1 MSPLRFVLFAILA
14 YLLVRTVRQYMP
26 KAPKQIPPAKKK
38 RKKRAPLPPPP
49 PPEETI
55 DGKTAHEVLGVSRD
69 ASAKEIRAAYQKLV
83 KEYHPDR
90 AATLAPEIREIAET
104 RTRQL
109 NRAYEILTKDD

>member
-26 KAPKQIPPAKKK
+26 RAPKKIAAPKK
-38 RKKRAPLPPPP
+38 KKRAPLPPPP

-55 DGKTAHEVLGVSRD
+55 DGKTPHEVLGVSRD

-90 AATLAPEIREIAET
+90 AATLAPEIREIAEK

>member
-1 MSPLRFVLFAILA
+1 MSPLRFVLFALLA
-14 YLLVRTVRQYMP
+14 YLLVRTLRQYMP

-38 RKKRAPLPPPP
+38 KKRAPLPPP

-55 DGKTAHEVLGVSRD
+55 DGKTPHEVLGVSRD